1 MENIISSS
9 AIVIYQGKIVHV
21 ELLSNNGTITNN
33 FEKRKSW
40 SHKKYVDKA
49 LRTIKCKTF
58 LDFRYRW
65 GGGE

>member
-49 LRTIKCKTF
+49 LEQSNVKPSW
-58 LDFRYRW
+58 DFRYKW
-65 GGGE
+65 EIK